1 MIRYFIFLLLLLPFS
16 VLSMRADDFA
26 TMQLF
31 ISLHKNNAKAEKESL
46 RQLETSVALVNQIKK
61 GVEKVK
67 NGRDILATRT
77 KDVTGNAIIWLRVA
91 SIGKQLAELTSSF
104 VGYTKE
110 IPRFT
115 KENPM
120 NLWYYT
126 EALSSCYDEAKNLKK
141 RLESLGA
148 AQLDLMH
155 ATMDEKLMLI
165 NNIEASINTCKLIL
179 ENAYLYARFPIYQG
193 YTHYFIWDIID
204 SKTTDAIA
212 HEVINLYVSQL

>member
-16 VLSMRADDFA
+16 VLSMRADDFP
-26 TMQLF
+26 TMELF

-46 RQLETSVALVNQIKK
+46 RQLETSVALVNQIRK

-91 SIGKQLAELTSSF
+91 SIGKQLAELTNSF

-148 AQLDLMH
+148 AQLDIMH

-179 ENAYLYARFPIYQG
+179 ENAYLYARFPI
-193 YTHYFIWDIID
+193 
-204 SKTTDAIA
+204 
-212 HEVINLYVSQL
+212 

>member
-1 MIRYFIFLLLLLPFS
+1 MKKFLFLILFS
-16 VLSMRADDFA
+16 LISLGGHAADFPN
-26 TMQLF
+26 MELF

-46 RQLETSVALVNQIKK
+46 RQLETSVVLVNQIKK

-77 KDVTGNAIIWLRVA
+77 KDITGNMVLWLRVA
-91 SIGKQLAELTSSF
+91 YIGKQLTDLTNTF
-104 VGYTKE
+104 VEYTKE
-110 IPRFT
+110 IPRLT

-126 EALSSCYDEAKNLKK
+126 EALSSCKNEAKNLKN

-165 NNIEASINTCKLIL
+165 NNIESSIRTCKTIL
-179 ENAYLYARFPIYQG
+179 DDAYLYAQFSMGNDITRI
-193 YTHYFIWDIID
+193 FIWDVLN
-204 SKTTDAIA
+204 SETTDKIA
-212 HEVINLYVSQL
+212 EQVINSYVSYI

>member
-1 MIRYFIFLLLLLPFS
+1 MKNFLFLILFS
-16 VLSMRADDFA
+16 VFSLGGHAVDFS
-26 TMQLF
+26 TMELF

-46 RQLETSVALVNQIKK
+46 RQLETSVVLVNQIKK

-77 KDVTGNAIIWLRVA
+77 KDITSNAIIWLRVA
-91 SIGKQLAELTSSF
+91 YIGKQLTDLTNSF
-104 VGYTKE
+104 VEYTKE

-126 EALSSCYDEAKNLKK
+126 EALNSCYNEAKNLKK

-165 NNIEASINTCKLIL
+165 NNIESSIRTCKMIL
-179 ENAYLYARFPIYQG
+179 DDAYLYAQFSMGNDIARI
-193 YTHYFIWDIID
+193 FIWDILN
-204 SKTTDAIA
+204 SETTDKIA
-212 HEVINLYVSQL
+212 EEVINSYVSFI

>member
-1 MIRYFIFLLLLLPFS
+1 MIRYFILLLLPFS
-16 VLSMRADDFA
+16 VLSIRAADFPN
-26 TMQLF
+26 MELF
-31 ISLHKNNAKAEKESL
+31 ISLHKKNAAAEKASL
-46 RQLETSVALVNQIKK
+46 RQLETSALLVNQIKK

-91 SIGKQLAELTSSF
+91 SIGKQLAELTNSF
-104 VGYTKE
+104 IEYTKE

-115 KENPM
+115 EENPM

-126 EALSSCYDEAKNLKK
+126 EALNSCYDEAKNLKK

-179 ENAYLYARFPIYQG
+179 ENAYLYARFPIYEG
-193 YTHYFIWDIID
+193 YTYYFIWDIID